1 MCLIALGQ
9 ATLENTI
16 KKELA
21 HESTGFP
28 RVAQDPNDMWFTKTN
43 LVLKKILKV
52 EVSWRI

>member
-1 MCLIALGQ
+1 MCLIALGHV
-9 ATLENTI
+9 TLENTI

>member
-1 MCLIALGQ
+1 MCLIALGHV
-9 ATLENTI
+9 TLENTI

-21 HESTGFP
+21 HESTGLP
-28 RVAQDPNDMWFTKTN
+28 RIAQDSNDMRFTKTN